1 MTLLEL
7 TIVIIL
13 IYAAYKIIFF
23 ETKRISLLLSVL
35 KLRRLPGT
43 EVEICNIFAALL
55 PVITKKPVYRVK
67 VYSKS
72 YAVRLFSGKN
82 YLHAVHIVNREFA
95 AVFMKSGG
103 AIKVRRFVRSMRAVH
118 EDSRVYFPRTVM
130 MKPMEKNPDDTE
142 VMIFSPA
149 PRELTYVSENRT
161 SIKVAFTGDEVYGMR
176 VFTKTTFSNF
186 IDRDTRGFYDG
197 QRSKRDFDL

>member
-7 TIVIIL
+7 AIIIIAL
-13 IYAAYKIIFF
+13 VAVYKIIVF
-23 ETKRISLLLSVL
+23 EWKRISLLLSVI
-35 KLRRLPGT
+35 KLGRLDGVT
-43 EVEICNIFAALL
+43 VEVCNVFAALL
-55 PVITKKPVYRVK
+55 PIITRKPVYRVK
-67 VYSKS
+67 VYGKT

-118 EDSRVYFPRTVM
+118 EDSRVYFPRTVI
-130 MKPMEKNPDDTE
+130 MKPIEKAPDEIE

-149 PRELTYVSENRT
+149 PRELTYVSESRT
-161 SIKVAFTGDEVYGMR
+161 SIKVAFTGDEVWGMKI
-176 VFTKTTFSNF
+176 FTKSTFANF

-197 QRSKRDFDL
+197 VSKNRDSDL

>member
-103 AIKVRRFVRSMRAVH
+103 AVKVRRFVRSMRAVH
-118 EDSRVYFPRTVM
+118 EDSRVYFPRTVI
-130 MKPMEKNPDDTE
+130 MKPIEKAPDEIE

-149 PRELTYVSENRT
+149 PRELTYVSESRT
-161 SIKVAFTGDEVYGMR
+161 SIKVAFTGDEVWGMKI
-176 VFTKTTFSNF
+176 FTKSTFANF

-197 QRSKRDFDL
+197 VSKNRDSDL

>member
-7 TIVIIL
+7 AIIIAAL
-13 IYAAYKIIFF
+13 IAVYKMAVF
-23 ETKRISLLLSVL
+23 EWKRISLLICVL
-35 KLRRLPGT
+35 KLRRLDGT
-43 EVEICNIFAALL
+43 EVEICNVFAALL
-55 PVITKKPVYRVK
+55 PIITRKPVYRVK

-72 YAVRLFSGKN
+72 YAVRLFSGKS

-103 AIKVRRFVRSMRAVH
+103 AVKVRRFVRSMRAVH
-118 EDSRVYFPRTVM
+118 EDSRVYFPRTVI

-149 PRELTYVSENRT
+149 PRELTYVSESRT
-161 SIKVAFTGDEVYGMR
+161 SIKVAFTGDEVYGMK
-176 VFTKTTFSNF
+176 VFTKTTFANF
-186 IDRDTRGFYDG
+186 IDRDTRGFYDSPRNKG
-197 QRSKRDFDL
+197 NPDC